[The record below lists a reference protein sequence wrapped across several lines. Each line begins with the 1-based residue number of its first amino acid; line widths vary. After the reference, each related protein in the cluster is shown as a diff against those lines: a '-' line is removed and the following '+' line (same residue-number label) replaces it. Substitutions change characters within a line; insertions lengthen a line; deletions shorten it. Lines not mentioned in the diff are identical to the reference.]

1 MSTTETSRYPS
12 LTFTTIV
19 NKLSLTLML
28 STFPLVIRTSGL
40 DDLDRGCGVLLK
52 LAIFMPRIVI
62 RNKKPKIITTESTVT
77 SHFKKIKGTS
87 GLELFLISGIYRD
100 RKIYY
105 QFDKKI

>member
-1 MSTTETSRYPS
+1 MSITETSRYPS
-12 LTFTTIV
+12 LTFITMV
-19 NKLSLTLML
+19 NRPSLTLML
-28 STFPLVIRTSGL
+28 SILPSVIRISEL

-52 LAIFMPRIVI
+52 LAIFMPRIVT
-62 RNKKPKIITTESTVT
+62 RNKKPKIITTESIIT

>member
-1 MSTTETSRYPS
+1 M
-12 LTFTTIV
+12 V
-19 NKLSLTLML
+19 NRPSLTLML
-28 STFPLVIRTSGL
+28 STLPSDTKTSDW
-40 DDLDRGCGVLLK
+40 DDSVRGCGVLLK
-52 LAIFMPRIVI
+52 LAIFMPRIVT
-62 RNKKPKIITTESTVT
+62 RNKKPKIITTESTIT